1 MVTSPK
7 LMAPFQIGRGIGFSP
22 PGA

>member
-1 MVTSPK
+1 MVTSSK